1 MKLPQQEQDW
11 GKNLENVYSKVKHSL
26 EKFELAKIKCG
37 QGGLSRMVCHST
49 M

>member
-11 GKNLENVYSKVKHSL
+11 GKNLENVYSKVKHSS

-37 QGGLSRMVCHST
+37 QGGLSRMICHLI